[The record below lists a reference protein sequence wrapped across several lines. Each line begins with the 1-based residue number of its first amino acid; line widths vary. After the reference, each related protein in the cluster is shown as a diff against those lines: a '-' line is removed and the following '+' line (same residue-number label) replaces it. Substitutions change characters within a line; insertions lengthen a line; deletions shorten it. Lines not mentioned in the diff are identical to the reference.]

1 MQRSS
6 SEAKSASERD
16 QCSAEVWFPIWAA
29 RVYSSY
35 MYMYVLGC
43 IRLYAACG
51 SVAVQSGPLTL
62 VRAGKALRISV
73 CGVGPD

>member
-35 MYMYVLGC
+35 MPTCTY
-43 IRLYAACG
+43 
-51 SVAVQSGPLTL
+51 SVASGYMLL
-62 VRAGKALRISV
+62 VVR
-73 CGVGPD
+73 